1 MLLNRYRQL
10 LTAYVDGELSKR
22 QRRAVDRL
30 LRQSVEARQLLQ
42 QLQRDARTLRTLP
55 RPALSEDLSVRI
67 VRTIHE
73 RRLAPGRRR
82 LANLSTNAAWFGSL
96 APYVA
101 AATVLFLLG
110 AASYLY
116 FSVTWTPPTTTELAK
131 SEKILPSSPP
141 ATDRAAR
148 TSPLEKDEPQ
158 TALKE
163 PIKPKDQS
171 NLPAVVETPTVVH
184 NEGERS
190 KPKDTDK
197 PFVEPKEETTLTD
210 RLEMFQLDRV
220 PDTLPVVV
228 KVADL
233 KQETRRKSFLEEL
246 RRDTNFRIEVPCKHG
261 TKAFERVRRAAP
273 TIQLGLIVEKQ
284 AQERIKMKWHT
295 NYVLY
300 LENVTPE
307 ELIRFLQQLSD
318 EDRKLA
324 GGKALEEQIDRLVL
338 TRMTEKQR
346 KDLSSLLGIDPMPS
360 PSSSKG
366 PLGTDPSKPLSDQ
379 TARQLGLAL
388 AGQGTPRPE
397 AGKKPVMPPERFAL
411 VLAYNPVRPAPG
423 SEEIKRFLD
432 SRKPARPGSL
442 HVLLVLRGS

>member
-10 LTAYVDGELSKR
+10 LTAYVDGELSNR

-30 LRQSVEARQLLQ
+30 LKQSVEAQQLLQ
-42 QLQRDARTLRTLP
+42 QLQRDARTLRALP

-82 LANLSTNAAWFGSL
+82 LAKLSTNAAWFGSFV
-96 APYVA
+96 PYA
-101 AATVLFLLG
+101 AAASVLFLLG
-110 AASYLY
+110 AVSYLY
-116 FSVTWTPPTTTELAK
+116 FSVTWTPPATTEMAR
-131 SEKILPSSPP
+131 SEEMLPNSPP
-141 ATDRAAR
+141 ATDRTASAS
-148 TSPLEKDEPQ
+148 THEKDEPR
-158 TALKE
+158 TESKE
-163 PIKPKDQS
+163 AIKPKDRS
-171 NLPAVVETPTVVH
+171 NLPSVVETPAVVH
-184 NEGERS
+184 NEGEKS
-190 KPKDTDK
+190 KPKDSDK
-197 PFVEPKEETTLTD
+197 PTVPPKEETALTE

-220 PDTLPVVV
+220 PDTLPIVA

-233 KQETRRKSFLEEL
+233 KQESRRKSFLEEL
-246 RRDTNFRIEVPCKHG
+246 RKDSNFRIELPCKHG
-261 TKAFERVRRAAP
+261 TKAFERVRNAAP
-273 TIQLGLIVEKQ
+273 AIQLGLIVEKQ

-307 ELIRFLQQLSD
+307 EFVRFLQQLSD

-324 GGKALEEQIDRLVL
+324 GGKALEQQIDRLVL

-346 KDLSSLLGIDPMPS
+346 KDLSSLLGIDPMSSS
-360 PSSSKG
+360 PSSKG
-366 PLGTDPSKPLSDQ
+366 PLGIDPRTPLSDQ
-379 TARQLGLAL
+379 TAKQLGLAL

-397 AGKKPVMPPERFAL
+397 AGKKPVKPPERFAL

-423 SEEIKRFLD
+423 SDEIKRFLD